1 MHISKKIMAIVLALL
16 MVLGLPFAVSANDTP
31 LTLVSAHINSNSDV
45 VLTFSEPIAYTG
57 TLDIRLYTVDEN
69 LNSTIDNSFPTWSYW
84 WVKIDGYYA
93 GSTSQLAGKLK
104 IPNSQDNQS
113 YEAVKGFRDQNHP
126 GKPLKFAVWEA
137 ASGTTASNG
146 FVDNITSA
154 DGTKKLA
161 ASKTAA
167 RDIAMVDPTE
177 GSIGVN
183 NGKPLTLLSALVN
196 PKTNNEVVLTFS
208 EPIVYSG
215 SLDIRLYTVDGNLN
229 STIDNTFPVWSYWW
243 VELKGYYGSSNN
255 QLVGT
260 LKIPGSQNT
269 QNYKDV
275 VTSLGANA
283 ANLRFALWEN
293 ASGTTA
299 SNGLVDNITSIDG
312 SKKLEASKTATR
324 DIAMVKPTQDTVT
337 VTSMKVLDDKTGQ
350 ITFSEGIVEGLYRG
364 DVTTWKSIR
373 LVNERMELQKYD
385 PSNANAWLQ
394 WGITMHATDDPA
406 VWNFT
411 INGGYRNVTSFSQL
425 AELVRP
431 GGDFAGMKITFAIE
445 QNTKNSELTNV
456 VDNITSLDGQRPL
469 TATNDATAVWPDGLY
484 IEIGMPP
491 VPVAYLKLSD
501 TQARILLAGAAKVG
515 SAKPMVD
522 NVAATA
528 LTLDGNSSY
537 GTTVTATFPAG
548 TLDALP
554 SMVIPANTFLGL
566 TGTGNEAATVLDTE
580 TSFDGVT
587 EKVTLKEDKTYSFM
601 NADTGREIAIGGESE
616 FVASLTSE
624 ELNLYNFYLGSQ
636 YLDLTGA
643 TPALADD
650 PINYQLIACENG
662 RYQIF
667 IANGYA
673 VCDTDAG
680 TSNVPTLGLS
690 NNDSIATGWYLTEE
704 GQTRPLRILPIGDS
718 ITYGTNPDAQA
729 PLMGWRDDL
738 SKGLSDKLDR
748 YVFVGNQTTYV
759 TSVDSHILTRHE
771 GNPGWTVKD
780 HGDRPG
786 IYDLVPAT
794 VDKYDPD
801 VVLLMIGINDMAV
814 YASGGY
820 TNAERDE
827 MKANYRDLVVAL
839 SANMDQT
846 DTIFCSRLTPMS
858 SGHSMYSLFM
868 PELFNDTWDFDSW
881 VDAWA
886 AEGLPVKLNDN
897 YAALV
902 GRTGVICS
910 DGIHLSVN
918 GDPFVA
924 QQYANSLMSVYDR
937 NGNLLGEQYQL
948 QALLNLATA
957 GTTVT
962 LQADHN
968 TLGTGLV
975 RVPAGVTLDLNG
987 HTVKADNILVF
998 GSIIDSTQGEGALTV
1013 DARGTAIIMPTNPM
1027 LPLYDST
1034 KGGYRFFNATVT
1046 NKTPQ
1051 SGEGF
1056 VKYGFNLKFGN
1067 EDAYRLLLDSANADV
1082 TLSTAIAVTGNAT
1095 LNYVFGHSILA
1106 TYAQS
1111 VLDNMARENN
1121 FVVTLKISGLERLTE
1136 GAAVTATPSLTSGLG
1151 VIKTGNAQTYTRP
1164 FYASDLNGNYA
1175 YVVNDNGTITEYF
1188 VTVADENV
1196 SVGLGIYDPW
1206 DNFLAGAD
1214 PYPTPE
1220 QAEELWNMYLSEG
1233 AAVIIDGVR
1242 YVTGMGLGTE
1252 GTANTVSK
1260 TGITYTAPD
1269 PEDDLDKE
1277 FSLSFTFDPVNKT
1290 MTVTEDTLGLLLTNV
1305 VYTKK

>member
-1 MHISKKIMAIVLALL
+1 MHITKKIMAIVLALL

-154 DGTKKLA
+154 DGTKKLV

-229 STIDNTFPVWSYWW
+229 STIDNNFPVWSYWW

-255 QLVGT
+255 QLIGT
-260 LKIPGSQNT
+260 LKVPNSQNT

-275 VTSLGANA
+275 VNSLGANA

-385 PSNANAWLQ
+385 PANANAWLQ
-394 WGITMHATDDPA
+394 WGITMHKTDDPA

-445 QNTKNSELTNV
+445 QNTKNSELTNL

-469 TATNDATAVWPDGLY
+469 TATNDAATGGWLDGLY

-515 SAKPMVD
+515 SAMPMVD

-528 LTLDGNSSY
+528 LTMDGNSSY

-548 TLDALP
+548 TLGALP
-554 SMVIPANTFLGL
+554 AMVIPANTFLGL
-566 TGTGNEAATVLDTE
+566 TGTGNEAATVLNTE
-580 TSFDGVT
+580 TSFDWPT

-601 NADTGREIAIGGESE
+601 NADTGREIAIDGESE

-643 TPALADD
+643 TPALADE
-650 PINYQLIACENG
+650 PINYQLVACENG

-667 IANGYA
+667 VANGYA
-673 VCDTDAG
+673 VCDTDGG
-680 TSNVPTLGLS
+680 TTNVPTLGLS

-704 GQTRPLRILPIGDS
+704 GQTKPLRILPIGDS

-839 SANMDQT
+839 SANMEED

-910 DGIHLSVN
+910 DGIHLSMT

-924 QQYANSLMSVYDR
+924 EQYANSIMSVYAADGSLIGPAAPAAPTYAYR
-937 NGNLLGEQYQL
+937 TSFSVTLIAVDGYEYKMDDGDWQSSPVFDDLDPNTEYKFYQRVKAAGRYPASDASA
-948 QALLNLATA
+948 ALTVTTLKMDSGVVDPPTVESKTH
-957 GTTVT
+957 TTVT
-962 LQADHN
+962 LVANERYEYKINDGEWQSSPVFEGLTPNTAYTFYQRVKETSDSYAGPTSEGTVVTTDVDPDAPIPQFGWMLNEVGWWYLRADGSYPASTWEYIGN
-968 TLGTGLV
+968 TW
-975 RVPAGVTLDLNG
+975 
-987 HTVKADNILVF
+987 
-998 GSIIDSTQGEGALTV
+998 
-1013 DARGTAIIMPTNPM
+1013 
-1027 LPLYDST
+1027 Y
-1034 KGGYRFFNATVT
+1034 YFNA
-1046 NKTPQ
+1046 
-1051 SGEGF
+1051 SGYMATGW
-1056 VKYGFNLKFGN
+1056 
-1067 EDAYRLLLDSANADV
+1067 LLDGNTWYYLRESGAMATGWLLDGGVWYYMNA
-1082 TLSTAIAVTGNAT
+1082 SGAMQTGWVNDGGT
-1095 LNYVFGHSILA
+1095 WYYMN
-1106 TYAQS
+1106 
-1111 VLDNMARENN
+1111 
-1121 FVVTLKISGLERLTE
+1121 
-1136 GAAVTATPSLTSGLG
+1136 TSGAMQ
-1151 VIKTGNAQTYTRP
+1151 TGW
-1164 FYASDLNGNYA
+1164 
-1175 YVVNDNGTITEYF
+1175 VNDGGTWYYMNAGGAMQTGWIHDGNGWY
-1188 VTVADENV
+1188 
-1196 SVGLGIYDPW
+1196 L
-1206 DNFLAGAD
+1206 
-1214 PYPTPE
+1214 
-1220 QAEELWNMYLSEG
+1220 LSESG
-1233 AAVIIDGVR
+1233 AWIA
-1242 YVTGMGLGTE
+1242 
-1252 GTANTVSK
+1252 
-1260 TGITYTAPD
+1260 
-1269 PEDDLDKE
+1269 
-1277 FSLSFTFDPVNKT
+1277 
-1290 MTVTEDTLGLLLTNV
+1290 
-1305 VYTKK
+1305 